1 MQPSLSVI
9 VPVYNQQRV
18 IGQIVEQLIEIL
30 PELTSRF
37 ELLLVDDGS
46 TDATVEAAREL
57 AAFYPQ
63 ITVISHPLRLGMA
76 TNVRTGL
83 ARSSGEMVLIRDEDC
98 RVDLHEI
105 PKLWRQAASH
115 DIIIAKTAPR
125 HALGWIP
132 QLPLGPGVSP
142 HHVRASLYLLHR
154 RVTRGWL
161 TLGGAE
167 ELLTHLT
174 RKGYPIVE
182 VEVRP
187 PRLASEA
194 GQLADKIMQQLGPAT
209 TLPNGQRYV
218 PQRAAAID
226 PKRPNYLAKIK
237 AFALGE

>member
-1 MQPSLSVI
+1 MQSSLSVI

-18 IGQIVEQLIEIL
+18 IGQIVEQLIDIL
-30 PELTSRF
+30 PELTPRF
-37 ELLLVDDGS
+37 ELLIVDDGS
-46 TDATVEAAREL
+46 TDATAEAARDL

-63 ITVISHPLRLGMA
+63 IMVVSHPMRLGTA

-98 RVDLHEI
+98 RVDLHDI
-105 PKLWRQAASH
+105 PKLWRHAASH

-125 HALGWIP
+125 HAMGWIP
-132 QLPLGPGVSP
+132 QLPIGPGSSQ
-142 HHVRASLYLLHR
+142 HSGRASLYLLHR

-161 TLGGAE
+161 TLGGGE

-174 RKGYPIVE
+174 RKGYPIIE
-182 VEVRP
+182 VETRQ
-187 PRLASEA
+187 PRMASEA
-194 GQLADKIMQQLGPAT
+194 GQLADKILQQLGASNGS
-209 TLPNGQRYV
+209 PNGQRYV
-218 PQRAAAID
+218 PQRAAAVD